1 MEDRLAR
8 LEDTVEALRSAVQSL
23 QQRIDALEAASPPA
37 AITPAAVAGSAT
49 RPWSKAVATGL
60 AGSDPHDPIVVL
72 SLTGR
77 LLLVLAGGFFLRA
90 MTEAGLLAPQAGVS
104 LAFVYGTAW
113 LALADRAT
121 RRQQT
126 LNAVFHALAA
136 VMVAFPLLVEATT
149 RFEVLTGAGSALG
162 IVALTAALLFVAW
175 RRRMRAI
182 AWITVVAALPTSL
195 VLLVKTGVV
204 VPHALYLVA
213 LGVATL
219 WLGYSLGWTAIR
231 WPVALAANLVVAGV
245 TLRALA
251 PEGHAPASVAML
263 LQWALVGAYVAI
275 IGFRTLLRGH
285 RITPFEAVQTA
296 AALLIGFGGT
306 ALLTRAAGA
315 IAPGI
320 GIASVTLGAACYGL
334 ALANLDGREGLERN
348 LHVYTTLA
356 LVLVLAGFTP
366 VLRGPWLGTVFAA
379 LGVLSTGCWH
389 RAGRLYLLLHGTAYL
404 VGAGIVSGALGYG
417 AWALAAS
424 PAGQWLRPG
433 AVTLVVLV
441 AAALCAALAAVRASP
456 DSDVPVRA
464 SRLVIAAVL
473 LLVASGWL
481 VGSLATAVAGQDG
494 GSVDLG
500 ALATLRTCVLAA
512 AALGI
517 AWIGRRPQF
526 REWAWL
532 VYPLLV
538 AVGLKM
544 VVQDFKYSRPATL
557 FIALGVYGIAL
568 IVAPR
573 LRLSEVRLRKSPTS
587 QDPAKN

>member
-23 QQRIDALEAASPPA
+23 QQRIDSLEAASPTA
-37 AITPAAVAGSAT
+37 AIAQAAVAGAPT
-49 RPWSKAVATGL
+49 RPWSKAVTTGL
-60 AGSDPHDPIVVL
+60 AGSDLHDPIVVL

-90 MTEAGLLAPQAGVS
+90 MTEAGLIAAQAGVS
-104 LAFVYGTAW
+104 LAFLYAMVW
-113 LALADRAT
+113 LVLADRAT
-121 RRQQT
+121 RRRQS

-149 RFEVLTGAGSALG
+149 RFKVLTGAGSALG
-162 IVALTAALLFVAW
+162 IVALTAALLLVAW

-182 AWITVVAALPTSL
+182 AWITVVAALPTSV

-204 VPHALYLVA
+204 MPHAIYLIA

-231 WPVALAANLVVAGV
+231 WPVALTANLVVVGV

-251 PEGHAPASVAML
+251 PDSHDPANLAML

-275 IGFRTLLRGH
+275 IGFRTLLGGH
-285 RITPFEAVQTA
+285 RITLFEAVQTA
-296 AALLIGFGGT
+296 AALFVGFGGT
-306 ALLTRAAGA
+306 ALLASAEGA
-315 IAPGI
+315 VPPGI
-320 GIASVTLGAACYGL
+320 GIASLVLGTACYGL
-334 ALANLDGREGLERN
+334 AFANLDGREVLERN
-348 LHVYTTLA
+348 LHFYTTLA
-356 LVLVLAGFTP
+356 LMLVLTGFTL
-366 VLRGPWLGTVFAA
+366 VLRGQWLGTTFAA
-379 LGVLSTGCWH
+379 LGVLAIGFWG

-424 PAGQWLRPG
+424 PAGPWLRPG

-456 DSDVPVRA
+456 TSDVPVSA
-464 SRLVIAAVL
+464 SRLVIAVVL
-473 LLVASGWL
+473 LLVASGW
-481 VGSLATAVAGQDG
+481 VAGSLAPVVAGRDG
-494 GSVDLG
+494 PGVDLG
-500 ALATLRTCVLAA
+500 ALATVRTCVLAV

-517 AWIGRRPQF
+517 AWISRRPQF

-538 AVGLKM
+538 AVGFKM

-557 FIALGVYGIAL
+557 FIALAVYGIAL

-573 LRLSEVRLRKSPTS
+573 LRLSEMRLRKSPTS
-587 QDPAKN
+587 QGPAKN